1 MASHLERLRD
11 LLGEVFDL
19 RAASAVLEWDQQVN
33 MPPGGAANRAT
44 QLSTLGRLAHEK
56 FISDEVGQ
64 AFEGA
69 RGEAASLDPD
79 SDEARLV
86 RKVERDLTK
95 ARKVPAEFV
104 GEFARVS
111 ALAQEAWT
119 RARPAND
126 FVSFRPHL
134 EQVFDMRR
142 QYADFFAPYDHRY
155 DPMLDD
161 FEPGLKAAQVKAV
174 FDELRPRQV
183 ALVRAIQER
192 GRPVEDAFL
201 HLDYDV
207 QKQWDFGL
215 EVARAYGYDFQ
226 RGRQDKSAHPFTTS
240 FGLGDVR
247 ITTRLYSDLLTSSIF
262 STMHETGHALY
273 DQGSRPSLDRSPLL
287 GGTSLAVHESQS
299 RMWENFVGRSRAFWL
314 GFFPRLQATFPNQ
327 LGPVD
332 PEAFYR
338 AINKVQPSLIRVEA
352 DEATY
357 NLHIML
363 RFDLELALAAKS
375 LEVRDL
381 PAQWNAKMVEYLGL
395 TPPDDKMGVLQDVH
409 WSTGY
414 MGYFPTYALGNLI
427 AAQLWEK
434 IQADL
439 PRLRDEIARGQFGS
453 LLSWLREKIH
463 QHGSKFE
470 PVELLQ
476 RVVGG
481 GLSAQPYLRY
491 LESKFGEIYG
501 LS

>member
-1 MASHLERLRD
+1 
-11 LLGEVFDL
+11 
-19 RAASAVLEWDQQVN
+19 
-33 MPPGGAANRAT
+33 
-44 QLSTLGRLAHEK
+44 
-56 FISDEVGQ
+56 
-64 AFEGA
+64 
-69 RGEAASLDPD
+69 
-79 SDEARLV
+79 
-86 RKVERDLTK
+86 
-95 ARKVPAEFV
+95 
-104 GEFARVS
+104 
-111 ALAQEAWT
+111 LAQEAWT

-134 EQVFDMRR
+134 ERVFDLRR

-161 FEPGLKAAQVKAV
+161 FESGLKSAQVKAV

-192 GRPVEDAFL
+192 GRPVDDKFL
-201 HLDYDV
+201 HLEYDV

-299 RMWENFVGRSRAFWL
+299 RMWENFVGRSRAFWS
-314 GFFPRLQATFPNQ
+314 GFFPRLQATFPRQ

-363 RFDLELALAAKS
+363 RFDLELELAAKS
-375 LEVRDL
+375 LDVRDL
-381 PAQWNAKMVEYLGL
+381 PAQWNAKMREYLGL

-427 AAQLWEK
+427 AAQLWER
-434 IQADL
+434 IQVDL
-439 PRLRDEIARGQFGS
+439 PRLNDEIARGQFGS
-453 LLSWLREKIH
+453 LLSWLRENIH

-476 RVVGG
+476 RVLGG